1 MKKRGC
7 GGGVA
12 RPLQAT
18 LLFPRSSFS
27 LGKEV
32 KGRERECVCVSG
44 WGGGGAFRVLG
55 GPATESGFI
64 TRAF

>member
-1 MKKRGC
+1 MKKS
-7 GGGVA
+7 GGGGGA
-12 RPLQAT
+12 LQAT

-32 KGRERECVCVSG
+32 KQREK
-44 WGGGGAFRVLG
+44 GGGGGGGCFRVLG
-55 GPATESGFI
+55 GPATQSGFI

>member
-1 MKKRGC
+1 MW
-7 GGGVA
+7 GGGHL
-12 RPLQAT
+12 RRT

-32 KGRERECVCVSG
+32 KGRVGGREG
-44 WGGGGAFRVLG
+44 RGGGVAFRELG